1 MPLERLLYSQPRTS
15 TVSPTWRARSAIR
28 TLPLVWLS
36 VMGASTYFLS
46 GGGATA
52 ALAQDPI
59 AHDVS
64 HGWEEAWR
72 IHLSRGIGAS
82 PVWADS
88 VLLVASLD
96 RNLHAV
102 QPGTP
107 PRVVWDQNRR
117 GGLLVSPLAFDGV
130 LVVAEAG
137 IEGRLVGLRSGTREE
152 AWSLELGDLVVSPL
166 AADGRIYAATATGL
180 VVAVTPAG
188 SEAWRTE
195 LETGVAAAPARV
207 GSALLVAAAD
217 GTLFAL
223 DPATGAVRERIDPGA
238 GPVWGD
244 PALLDPGHAVYATLE
259 GQVFAVTGDLEIVAR
274 RSFPSRFYAGPVL
287 ADGILILVGHE
298 GTVWAYAW
306 EAAEI
311 RWRRDLTATL
321 RAAPAVGPR
330 SVAVGD
336 LGGTL
341 YQLDRETGELL
352 WHARLDGAITAAP
365 LARDADLYVGT
376 EQGTLY
382 AFRPTSPASPSDRP

>member
-1 MPLERLLYSQPRTS
+1 
-15 TVSPTWRARSAIR
+15 
-28 TLPLVWLS
+28 
-36 VMGASTYFLS
+36 MGASTYFLS
-46 GGGATA
+46 GRGATD
-52 ALAQDPI
+52 ALAQESI

-72 IHLSRGIGAS
+72 LHLSRGIGAS

-88 VLLVASLD
+88 LLLVASLD

-107 PRVVWDQNRR
+107 PRVVWDKNRR
-117 GGLLVSPLAFDGV
+117 GGLLVGPLILGGV

-137 IEGRLVGLRSGTREE
+137 TEGRLVALHRDTREE

-166 AADGRIYAATATGL
+166 AADGRIYAATGTGL

-188 SEAWRTE
+188 SEAWRAE
-195 LETGVAAAPARV
+195 LDTSIVAAPARV

-244 PALLDPGHAVYATLE
+244 PALLDEDQAIYATLE
-259 GQVFAVTGDLEIVAR
+259 GQVFAVTADLEIVAR
-274 RSFPSRFYAGPVL
+274 RSFPSQFYAGPVL
-287 ADGILILVGHE
+287 AEGTLILAGHE

-306 EAAEI
+306 ESAEI

-321 RAAPAVGPR
+321 RAAPAIGPR

-341 YQLDRETGELL
+341 YQLDRETGDLL

-365 LARDADLYVGT
+365 LVRGADLYVVT